1 MIVDLATQAYN
12 ALHHNRRRSVLTMLG
27 MAWGIATVVLLL
39 AYGTGFERGLW
50 SAFRSFGTNLVFIF
64 PGRTELQAGGTKAG
78 TQVRLTVNDLDSIR
92 AEVPLLKRVSPE
104 AFKNCVVAFGT
115 RSSNYG
121 VSGVYA
127 SYGRMRKMEVAEGTF
142 FSEADDYTHTRVAV
156 IGSDAK
162 KKLFSGQN
170 ALGENVRLDGISY
183 QIVGVLKHQ
192 VQNGDDNI
200 NEHVYVPFSAM
211 SDLTNTYYL
220 SSVVMEYEGDHAKVV
235 KAVRDSMAF
244 HHSFNPKDQRA
255 IFVFD
260 VFADL
265 MDLQVIST
273 GIKILLGFIGLLTLG
288 IGGVGLMNI
297 MLVSVTQRTRE
308 IGVEKALGAHR
319 WHILF
324 QFLAE
329 ALVITALGGL
339 LGVVLAYLVSWSVGS
354 LTLWSAFEENASE
367 GDIHLYIDS
376 ATLIWST
383 VILSFVGIISGMLP
397 AIKAARLNPIEA
409 LRYSVDRQGG
419 YRVRSVHVPVPPL
432 VHDCL
437 GNRLRRDGPP
447 IQEDIWQDGSQRNH
461 GPDDGFNSDDTHPH
475 YGRQRNDHPRHGK
488 DHGKGIAAD
497 HPATVLRDVAV
508 AHTVECD
515 CGGHHPS
522 ERLHARG
529 RNQGRTESD
538 RHGNGQRCGN
548 KYAHHIHVS
557 QRPVSLQ
564 VSRTQAVGELEHSQQ
579 HGKDAE
585 KRVRHEVPSHWREVL
600 RDLGSGIENTR
611 VLHVHDKD
619 GQQTEDHEEH
629 KLGLR
634 APRRARRQWPL
645 IFPQV

>member
-12 ALHHNRRRSVLTMLG
+12 ALRYNRRRSLLTMLG

-78 TQVRLTVNDLDSIR
+78 TQVRLTINDLDFIR

-104 AFKNCVVAFGT
+104 TFKNCVVAYGT

-127 SYGRMRKMEVAEGTF
+127 SYGRMRKMDVAEGSF
-142 FSEADDYTHTRVAV
+142 FSEADDFTHTRVAV

-170 ALGENVRLDGISY
+170 ALGENLRLDGISY

-211 SDLTNTYYL
+211 SDLINTYYL
-220 SSVVMEYEGDHAKVV
+220 TAVVMEYEGDHAKVV

-244 HHSFNPKDQRA
+244 HHGFNPKDQRA

-265 MDLQVIST
+265 MDLQVI
-273 GIKILLGFIGLLTLG
+273 GFIGLLTLG

-383 VILSFVGIISGMLP
+383 AILSFVGIISGMLP

-409 LRYSVDRQGG
+409 LRY
-419 YRVRSVHVPVPPL
+419 
-432 VHDCL
+432 
-437 GNRLRRDGPP
+437 
-447 IQEDIWQDGSQRNH
+447 E
-461 GPDDGFNSDDTHPH
+461 
-475 YGRQRNDHPRHGK
+475 
-488 DHGKGIAAD
+488 
-497 HPATVLRDVAV
+497 
-508 AHTVECD
+508 
-515 CGGHHPS
+515 
-522 ERLHARG
+522 
-529 RNQGRTESD
+529 
-538 RHGNGQRCGN
+538 
-548 KYAHHIHVS
+548 
-557 QRPVSLQ
+557 
-564 VSRTQAVGELEHSQQ
+564 
-579 HGKDAE
+579 
-585 KRVRHEVPSHWREVL
+585 
-600 RDLGSGIENTR
+600 
-611 VLHVHDKD
+611 
-619 GQQTEDHEEH
+619 
-629 KLGLR
+629 
-634 APRRARRQWPL
+634 
-645 IFPQV
+645 